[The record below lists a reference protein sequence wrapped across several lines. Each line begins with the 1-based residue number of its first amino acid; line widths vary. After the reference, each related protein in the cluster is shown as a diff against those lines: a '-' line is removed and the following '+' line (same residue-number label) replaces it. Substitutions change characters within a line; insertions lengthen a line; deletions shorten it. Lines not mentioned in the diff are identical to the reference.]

1 MSLRTL
7 IRFGALAL
15 GLLLFS
21 PLLWQAAGPWPLFA
35 GLGLFT
41 LTLGYLLLATGR
53 PPVSRWQLRY
63 RMETR
68 QANDRLD
75 GTLSYLAMRAGHLA
89 LEANSQG
96 LFLEAPAAFDRYVQV
111 QLEQALPEARVSRL
125 DSSSNTAKEAVLRS
139 NGRQAGE
146 ALYLCLD
153 PLAGD
158 PLRWATEGRGR
169 QVRLH
174 LQGGTHLTLVARTAD
189 GSPPPGS
196 WMRVPAPSLFAARLW
211 KRLPVWD
218 DLTIGTRSSHL
229 LPTTNGDSVCSS
241 QSRLLRLAPPGG
253 HATEGER
260 RVGGSAGGGSL
271 SLNYAVPLFTVA
283 APSFFLIE
291 QALNDLQSG
300 RSVVVVSP
308 HRRILNR
315 IQRQAQARTYWI
327 DPESSRASAH
337 LAVVSASEWDSG
349 GVETAIQL
357 TETFLTDLGLDLHLP
372 AVRTLARHLVRILA
386 ASALA
391 TGHDFAFTDLYAI
404 SQNTQ
409 ILRAFLGDLSDLAHR
424 LDPAAQDSITHLAG
438 QLDGDASYVQ
448 VVTVLSM
455 MRTTLS
461 PLRGGALHALCQ
473 PPFLD
478 ASQALRLPS
487 LFLVPMTNADFPE
500 YDRFLAAMLDLVLTR
515 VLATEPGD
523 LQLRSTAP
531 LAVALHLHDPHRY
544 RSDAGQRWIDAARRD
559 ERLSLLVNVQ
569 DPDRHILREDGGE
582 GEIVFRCSDALAS
595 ALIGDW
601 DLDYTVAELTELP
614 EGAALA
620 RLPGVPGLVT
630 LKAGNER

>member
-15 GLLLFS
+15 GLLLSS
-21 PLLWQAAGPWPLFA
+21 PLLWQAAGPWPLPL
-35 GLGLFT
+35 GLGL
-41 LTLGYLLLATGR
+41 LILAVGYLLLSSGR

-68 QANDRLD
+68 QANERLD
-75 GTLSYLAMRAGHLA
+75 ATLNFLAGRAGHVV
-89 LEANSQG
+89 LEGNSQG
-96 LFLEAPAAFDRYVQV
+96 LILEAPAAFDRYVQV

-125 DSSSNTAKEAVLRS
+125 GNNSS
-139 NGRQAGE
+139 NGRTAGE

-174 LQGGTHLTLVARTAD
+174 LLGGTHLTLVARTAGD
-189 GSPPPGS
+189 SPPPGA
-196 WMRVPAPSLFAARLW
+196 WVRLPLPGMLAARLW
-211 KRLPVWD
+211 NRLPFGD
-218 DLTIGTRSSHL
+218 ELSKGTRPSHL
-229 LPTTNGDSVCSS
+229 LPTTNGNSVYSS
-241 QSRLLRLAPPGG
+241 QSRLLQLAPPGG
-253 HATEGER
+253 HALEGER
-260 RVGGSAGGGSL
+260 QVGGSLNL
-271 SLNYAVPLFTVA
+271 SYAVPLFTVGA
-283 APSFFLIE
+283 YSFFLVE
-291 QALNDLQSG
+291 QAVNDLQLG
-300 RSVVVVSP
+300 RSVVVISP
-308 HRRILNR
+308 HRRILNQ

-337 LAVVSASEWDSG
+337 LAVVDANEWHDLD
-349 GVETAIQL
+349 VETVIGL
-357 TETFLTDLGLDLHLP
+357 VETFLTDLGLDLHLP
-372 AVRTLARHLVRILA
+372 ALRHLVRHLVRILA

-409 ILRAFLGDLSDLAHR
+409 ILRAFLGDLADLAHR
-424 LDPAAQDSITHLAG
+424 LDPEARDSIAYLTG

-461 PLRGGALHALCQ
+461 PLRGGALHALGQ

-478 ASQALRLPS
+478 ADQALRLPS

-500 YDRFLAAMLDLVLTR
+500 YDRFLAAMLDLVLNR
-515 VLATEPGD
+515 VLAARHGN
-523 LQLRSTAP
+523 LK
-531 LAVALHLHDPHRY
+531 VALHLHDPHRY

-559 ERLSLLVNVQ
+559 DQVSLLADVQ
-569 DPDRHILREDGGE
+569 DPDLHVLREDGGA
-582 GEIVFRCSDALAS
+582 GEIIFRCSEALAS
-595 ALIGDW
+595 ALIADW

-620 RLPGVPGLVT
+620 HLPGVPGLVT

>member
-1 MSLRTL
+1 MSLRML
-7 IRFGALAL
+7 IRLGALGL

-21 PLLWQAAGPWPLFA
+21 PLLWQAAGPWPLLA
-35 GLGLFT
+35 GVGLPILIT
-41 LTLGYLLLATGR
+41 GYLLLSSGR
-53 PPVSRWQLRY
+53 PPVSRWQIRY
-63 RMETR
+63 WTETR

-75 GTLSYLAMRAGHLA
+75 GTVSYLAMRAGHLV
-89 LEANSQG
+89 LEANSHG

-125 DSSSNTAKEAVLRS
+125 GNNNS
-139 NGRQAGE
+139 NGCQAGE

-174 LQGGTHLTLVARTAD
+174 LLGGIRQTLVARTAD
-189 GSPPPGS
+189 GSLPPGS
-196 WMRVPAPSLFAARLW
+196 WVRVSVPGSLTARLW

-218 DLTIGTRSSHL
+218 ELSTGTRPSHL

-241 QSRLLRLAPPGG
+241 RSRLLRLAPPDGY
-253 HATEGER
+253 ATQGER
-260 RVGGSAGGGSL
+260 HMGGSADGGPLNL
-271 SLNYAVPLFTVA
+271 SYAVPLFTVD
-283 APSFFLIE
+283 APSFFLVE
-291 QALNDLQSG
+291 QALNDLQLR

-308 HRRILNR
+308 YRRILNR

-327 DPESSRASAH
+327 DPGSSRASAH
-337 LAVVSASEWDSG
+337 LAVVDATQWHDLD
-349 GVETAIQL
+349 VETVIGL
-357 TETFLTDLGLDLHLP
+357 VETFLVDLGLDLHLP
-372 AVRTLARHLVRILA
+372 ALRTLVRHLVRILA

-409 ILRAFLGDLSDLAHR
+409 ILRAFLGDLADLAHR
-424 LDPAAQDSITHLAG
+424 LDPEARDSIAYLTG

-455 MRTTLS
+455 MRTILS
-461 PLRGGALHALCQ
+461 PLRGGALHALGQ

-478 ASQALRLPS
+478 AGQALRLPS

-500 YDRFLAAMLDLVLTR
+500 YDRFLAAMLDLVLDR
-515 VLATEPGD
+515 VLAAGHGD
-523 LQLRSTAP
+523 LK
-531 LAVALHLHDPHRY
+531 VALHLHDLHRY
-544 RSDAGQRWIDAARRD
+544 RDDAGQRWIDAARQD
-559 ERLSLLVNVQ
+559 ERLSLLVDVQ
-569 DPDRHILREDGGE
+569 DPDRHVLREGGGA
-582 GEIVFRCSDALAS
+582 GEIIFCCSEALAS
-595 ALIGDW
+595 TLIADW

-620 RLPGVPGLVT
+620 HLPGVPGLVT